1 MGSTKQEREFMMHI
15 EAHRGIMHK
24 VCRMYCERETDRQD
38 LEQEILIQLW
48 KSYPSF
54 RGDAQF
60 STWMYRVAL
69 NVAIQDLRKVKRRKL
84 LILESNDYTDRPEV
98 KAEHYSDDQL
108 GRLYQAIRHLD
119 RVDKAIVLLYLE
131 GQNTEDIG
139 HIVGITGNYAR
150 VKLTRIRK
158 KLSDHI
164 ENTSDGTS

>member
-1 MGSTKQEREFMMHI
+1 MARINE
-15 EAHRGIMHK
+15 HRGIMHK

-48 KSYPSF
+48 KAYPSF
-54 RGDAQF
+54 RGDARF

-69 NVAIQDLRKVKRRKL
+69 NVAIQDLRKVKKRKFL
-84 LILESNDYTDRPEV
+84 FLEANDYSDRPDF
-98 KAEHYSDDQL
+98 KTDPHYDDQV
-108 GRLYQAIRHLD
+108 GRLYQAIRHLG

-131 GQNTEDIG
+131 GKNTDDIG
-139 HIVGITGNYAR
+139 DIVGITGNYAR

>member
-1 MGSTKQEREFMMHI
+1 MGSTERAFMKRI
-15 EAHRGIMHK
+15 DEHRGILHK
-24 VCRMYCERETDRQD
+24 VCRMYCEQENDRQD

-54 RGDAQF
+54 RGDARF

-69 NVAIQDLRKVKRRKL
+69 NVAIQDLRKVKKRKL
-84 LILESNDYTDRPEV
+84 FILESNEYSDRPDSGTN
-98 KAEHYSDDQL
+98 HSSDDQVA
-108 GRLYQAIRHLD
+108 RLYQAIRHLD

-131 GQNTEDIG
+131 GMDTDGIG
-139 HIVGITGNYAR
+139 QIVGITGNYAR

-164 ENTSDGTS
+164 ENTSDGTA

>member
-1 MGSTKQEREFMMHI
+1 MKRIDE
-15 EAHRGIMHK
+15 HRGILHK
-24 VCRMYCERETDRQD
+24 VCRMYCEQENDRQD

-54 RGDAQF
+54 RGDARF

-69 NVAIQDLRKVKRRKL
+69 NVAIQDLRKVKKRKL
-84 LILESNDYTDRPEV
+84 FILESNEYSDRPDSGTN
-98 KAEHYSDDQL
+98 HSSDDQVA
-108 GRLYQAIRHLD
+108 RLYQAIRHLD

-131 GQNTEDIG
+131 GMDTDGIG
-139 HIVGITGNYAR
+139 QIVGITGNYAR

-164 ENTSDGTS
+164 ENTSDGTA